1 MKKKRIITNNREI
14 YEKLNNLNF
23 LNEVTL
29 MNVKS
34 IQIEKILRT
43 INNGSNI
50 LDIEPIGN
58 YFIIKKKGPINFDVY
73 LK

>member
-50 LDIEPIGN
+50 LDIESIGN
-58 YFIIKKKGPINFDVY
+58 YFVIKKKGPINFDVY